1 MNNPKT
7 RNDTDFTVTLEQIS
21 RLERSL
27 LSLRESSSAS
37 PEVLEAI
44 AAVQY
49 REIVRLRAELDAA
62 LGFAEATT
70 MPRDNGG
77 GLG

>member
-1 MNNPKT
+1 MNEPKT
-7 RNDTDFTVTLEQIS
+7 RNDTDFTVTLEQIA

-27 LSLRESSSAS
+27 LSLREYNNAS
-37 PEVLEAI
+37 PEVMGAI

-62 LGFAEATT
+62 IGFAEATST
-70 MPRDNGG
+70 AKADAAGG
-77 GLG
+77 